1 MMKTGVLVGL
11 HDIRANLERVK
22 SYGFGFAQIC
32 SWDIN
37 SFTPALA
44 EEVKSAIADTGVAV
58 RTFWCGWPGPASW
71 TFYDGPLTLG
81 LVPDAYRFERT
92 QALLKGIEFA
102 HQCGIKQVATHAG
115 FIPEDMNDPKYPATL
130 IALKTLV
137 RQCKHY
143 DMNFLFETGQETPAT
158 LLRTI
163 EDLGGENVGIN
174 FDTGNL
180 ILYGK
185 GNPADAIDV
194 FGKYVR
200 DFHCKDG
207 LYPTDGRELGRE
219 VALGQGKADW
229 RQIVHKMK
237 ALGYD
242 GPLTIEREISGDQQT
257 KDMLAAKEMPQR
269 LIEEA

>member
-1 MMKTGVLVGL
+1 MMKPGVVVGL
-11 HDIRANLERVK
+11 RDIRANLERVK
-22 SYGFGFAQIC
+22 SFGIDYAQIC
-32 SWDIN
+32 SWEID
-37 SFTPALA
+37 SFTDELA
-44 EEVKSAIADTGVAV
+44 AEVRSAIADTGVEV

-81 LVPDAYRFERT
+81 LVPEAFRFERT
-92 QALLKGIEFA
+92 KALLKGIQFA
-102 HQCGIKQVATHAG
+102 DQCGIHQVATHVG
-115 FIPEDMNDPKYPATL
+115 FIPEDMNDPKYAGTL
-130 IALKTLV
+130 IALKMLV
-137 RQCKHY
+137 RECKRR
-143 DMNFLFETGQETPAT
+143 DMYFLFETGQETPAT
-158 LLRTI
+158 LLRAI

-207 LYPTDGRELGRE
+207 VYPTDGRELGHE
-219 VALGQGKADW
+219 VALGQGKVDW
-229 RQIVHKMK
+229 PQIIRKMK
-237 ALGYD
+237 AIGYD

-257 KDMLAAKEMPQR
+257 KDILAAKALLEK
-269 LIEEA
+269 LVEEA

>member
-219 VALGQGKADW
+219 VALG
-229 RQIVHKMK
+229 RSE
-237 ALGYD
+237 
-242 GPLTIEREISGDQQT
+242 ER
-257 KDMLAAKEMPQR
+257 R
-269 LIEEA
+269 